1 VVLRQA
7 GSVNRGSSSDLLA
20 AARKLPDG
28 KRMALP
34 RRRQIIAAIETER
47 QRLVLP
53 VEELARRAGL
63 SPRSYAR
70 IKAGESASCA
80 RVLRQLAIALQ
91 RPEARQPVTDGAALK
106 LMLDGL
112 ALMLHAQGLPQAR
125 GRQVAIYMLHVEV
138 GVTQRLVAA
147 VAGVTEQAVS
157 KTTRTVEDL
166 RDGNAAVEA
175 AIAAVMTGPQRSL
188 VAA

>member
-1 VVLRQA
+1 MNAAVASAVLT
-7 GSVNRGSSSDLLA
+7 

-34 RRRQIIAAIETER
+34 RRRQIIAEIEAER
-47 QRLVLP
+47 QRLDLSI
-53 VEELARRAGL
+53 EELARRAGVAQFTYL
-63 SPRSYAR
+63 R
-70 IKAGESASCA
+70 IKSGASASSA

-91 RPEARQPVTDGAALK
+91 RPEARQPVTDGA
-106 LMLDGL
+106 
-112 ALMLHAQGLPQAR
+112 LMLHAQGLPPAR

-157 KTTRTVEDL
+157 KTARTVEDL
-166 RDGNAAVEA
+166 RDANAAIDA
-175 AIAAVMTGPQRSL
+175 AIDAVMTGPQRSR

>member
-1 VVLRQA
+1 MNAAVASAVLT
-7 GSVNRGSSSDLLA
+7 

-34 RRRQIIAAIETER
+34 RRRQIIAEIEAER
-47 QRLVLP
+47 QRLDLSI
-53 VEELARRAGL
+53 EELARRAGVAQFTYL
-63 SPRSYAR
+63 R
-70 IKAGESASCA
+70 IKSGASASSA

-91 RPEARQPVTDGAALK
+91 RPEARQPVTDGAVLK

-112 ALMLHAQGLPQAR
+112 ALMLHAQGLPPAR

-157 KTTRTVEDL
+157 KTARTVEDL
-166 RDGNAAVEA
+166 RDANAAIDA
-175 AIAAVMTGPQRSL
+175 AIDAVMTGPQRSR